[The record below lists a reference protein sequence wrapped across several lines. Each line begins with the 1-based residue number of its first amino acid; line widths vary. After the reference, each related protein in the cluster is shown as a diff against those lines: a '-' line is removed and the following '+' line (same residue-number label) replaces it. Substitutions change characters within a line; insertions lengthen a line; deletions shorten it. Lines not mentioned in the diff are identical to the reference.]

1 MAAAVNKT
9 IVNALTE
16 CVYQLIAALG
26 LVHSIGHVVPAG
38 GEMSFLFSITA
49 GAVITTARTTARV
62 WRTAAHLLNHIHL
75 GPQLWD
81 ESKAERFSPQKTA
94 I

>member
-16 CVYQLIAALG
+16 CVYQLIVALG

-38 GEMSFLFSITA
+38 GEMNFLFSITA

-62 WRTAAHLLNHIHL
+62 
-75 GPQLWD
+75 
-81 ESKAERFSPQKTA
+81 
-94 I
+94 